1 MDPQLWPDLLE
12 LKESRRGMDAGGLIA
27 MHLSI
32 CIKGDVIKIKVSIT
46 MLMYTQC
53 KNNSKHIKI
62 TKSKPYILSAITAQT
77 VSQIVALHSQVT
89 LFIKCRV

>member
-32 CIKGDVIKIKVSIT
+32 CIKGDVIKLNVSIV
-46 MLMYTQC
+46 MLMY
-53 KNNSKHIKI
+53 IRF
-62 TKSKPYILSAITAQT
+62 
-77 VSQIVALHSQVT
+77 QV
-89 LFIKCRV
+89 ID